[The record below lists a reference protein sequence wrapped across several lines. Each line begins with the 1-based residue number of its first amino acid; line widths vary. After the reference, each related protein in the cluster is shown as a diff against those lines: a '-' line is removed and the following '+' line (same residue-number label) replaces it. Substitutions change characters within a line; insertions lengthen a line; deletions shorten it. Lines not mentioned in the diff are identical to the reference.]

1 MHIWRSLRPDGAPCI
16 FHLEYD
22 PETLKIKKGLMFPL
36 SPEVDDEEPRVGEV
50 IDFTVDSLRN
60 QIVMEPIE
68 LELESLG
75 ELNEAFKQS
84 L

>member
-36 SPEVDDEEPRVGEV
+36 SPELDDEEPLVGEV
-50 IDFTVDSLRN
+50 IDFTADALRN
-60 QIVMEPIE
+60 QIVMQPIE
-68 LELESLG
+68 LELETIS
-75 ELNEAFKQS
+75 ELNVMLKQS

>member
-36 SPEVDDEEPRVGEV
+36 SPELDADEPIMGECM
-50 IDFTVDSLRN
+50 DFDMDSLRN
-60 QIVMEPIE
+60 QMVLAPIE
-68 LELESLG
+68 LELETLG
-75 ELNEAFKQS
+75 ELNETLKKS

>member
-36 SPEVDDEEPRVGEV
+36 SPELDDEEPLDAAGQTMYR
-50 IDFTVDSLRN
+50 
-60 QIVMEPIE
+60 
-68 LELESLG
+68 ESL
-75 ELNEAFKQS
+75 
-84 L
+84 

>member
-22 PETLKIKKGLMFPL
+22 PETIKIKKGLMFPL
-36 SPEVDDEEPRVGEV
+36 SPELDDDEPLMGEC
-50 IDFTVDSLRN
+50 IDFTMDSLRN
-60 QIVMEPIE
+60 QMVLAPIE
-68 LELESLG
+68 LELETLG
-75 ELNEAFKQS
+75 ELNETLKKS